1 MCRQS
6 GLAAP
11 RQALPGVFGAALVAL
26 AVGAVTAVVGACA
39 IDADATWTL
48 RRGQTL
54 DAAVTVADL
63 ARFAGS
69 IAGLGTLTGRR
80 VALATFAALRVGEAA
95 YAAGGL
101 GLTVGSGAKRLA
113 RGRARHR
120 HTVAS
125 DVKVDAAAATARA
138 TVTVVRTRNAVA
150 TAAVRARLAVDVE
163 AALHTDLA
171 VQAVGSRTFG
181 VVFTDRWAAHAVF
194 AAALVGVAVG
204 NLVGA
209 ATIDEVALTTPTV
222 AVGATL

>member
-11 RQALPGVFGAALVAL
+11 RQALPSIFGAALVAL
-26 AVGAVTAVVGACA
+26 AVGAVTTVVGASA
-39 IDADATWTL
+39 VDADATRTL

-54 DAAVTVADL
+54 DTAGAVADL

-69 IAGLGTLTGRR
+69 IAALCTLAGRR
-80 VALATFAALRVGEAA
+80 VTLATFAALRVGEAT

-101 GLTVGSGAKRLA
+101 GLTIGSGAKRLA

-125 DVKVDAAAATARA
+125 DVKVDAAAATAGA
-138 TVTVVRTRNAVA
+138 TVTVVCTRNAVA
-150 TAAVRARLAVDVE
+150 TSAVRARLAVDVE

-171 VQAVGSRTFG
+171 VKAVGSRTLG
-181 VVFTDRWAAHAVF
+181 VVLTDRWAAHAVF

-209 ATIDEVALTTPTV
+209 ATIDEVALTPPAV
-222 AVGATL
+222 AVGAAL